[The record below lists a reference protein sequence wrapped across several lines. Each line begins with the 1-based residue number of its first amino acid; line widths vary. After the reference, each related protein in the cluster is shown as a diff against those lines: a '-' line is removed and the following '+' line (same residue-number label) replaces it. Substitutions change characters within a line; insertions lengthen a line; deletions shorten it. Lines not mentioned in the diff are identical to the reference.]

1 MWTSYSCIIL
11 LPSVSCCPI
20 FDSFCCSRL
29 EVWVLQLNCRNV
41 GALRRGIFP
50 QLWSASSDTF
60 CAYILVNLNSC
71 SLISFPNM
79 SKMVSGDISLH
90 PTAPLT
96 RARASIILS
105 PVQWWITSF
114 SPSPMDT
121 SRTSLVNPPDEYCLW
136 WISLLK
142 VKVLV
147 VQSCLT
153 LCNSMDYIPSQSCVH
168 GILQARILEWVAIP
182 FSRGPSQPRDWTHIS
197 CTAGRFCTNWATR
210 ETHLSS

>member
-1 MWTSYSCIIL
+1 
-11 LPSVSCCPI
+11 
-20 FDSFCCSRL
+20 
-29 EVWVLQLNCRNV
+29 
-41 GALRRGIFP
+41 
-50 QLWSASSDTF
+50 
-60 CAYILVNLNSC
+60 
-71 SLISFPNM
+71 M

-153 LCNSMDYIPSQSCVH
+153 LCNSMDYIPSQSSVH

-182 FSRGPSQPRDWTHIS
+182 FSRGTSQPRDWTHIS
-197 CTAGRFCTNWATR
+197 CTAGRFFTTEPPGKPNSFWNRRKKKRVLLIWRWPFQTR
-210 ETHLSS
+210 QTYFMCSLL